1 MQNSKQLL
9 EDFYNDIDDE
19 TFLGHEFNGE
29 GEDGSNIYCS
39 SSYTDVD
46 ISDKDTNCTSQP
58 FYEENLVPRKHLDD
72 VDEVL
77 YLNNYNILPPQE
89 PIVFHYSDEKGQFV
103 IHWTTIKQ
111 GTSVG
116 RAPNQKVTNHK
127 PGPQRQAKQVTDSLV
142 ALPIQISNTLKKI
155 KM

>member
-1 MQNSKQLL
+1 M
-9 EDFYNDIDDE
+9 
-19 TFLGHEFNGE
+19 
-29 GEDGSNIYCS
+29 
-39 SSYTDVD
+39 
-46 ISDKDTNCTSQP
+46 
-58 FYEENLVPRKHLDD
+58 VPRKHLDD

-89 PIVFHYSDEKGQFV
+89 PIFFHYSDEKGQFV

-116 RAPNQKVTNHK
+116 RAPNQKVTKHK

-142 ALPIQISNTLKKI
+142 ALPIQISNTLKKN
-155 KM
+155 